1 MTSHFIKC
9 QRMLRLQRLT
19 APIMPRRQIV
29 TSVSLQ
35 MPRKGRPQLA
45 EEAEDEATERW
56 EEYSRSLRQGLGG
69 DMATFTGFGSIRLD
83 SQNLPRGSPSSLDK
97 HRFPSGQAFSEQG
110 AVGQHE
116 NVQSDYFGIPVG
128 VDSGQFD
135 KFTPFSIGEQKNPM
149 KMSDG
154 RKYAFEPPN
163 NMSQFSEEKQENQT
177 IPVNFGSEASERVK
191 SNTSQSDLNY
201 FDEIMF
207 QESYDKFKMS
217 DGRKDTFNPPTKT
230 SSYSEVQEDN
240 RTIPVNLGKGTSE
253 SFKSNTQSDF
263 NYFDEVVFQESY
275 DKFNVDLAETPQA
288 VKVEPEVLLLKEQ
301 TLGSDLN
308 YIDQIYFGQ
317 SNAPELEVVS
327 AIATPQIKSQVEKE
341 NKKKKILSKHE
352 SDLASDVE
360 EKPSKVEK
368 QKVKTSKKKE
378 KARLATEGT
387 ALEYVRKLRKMT
399 DSTSS
404 STHPKDML
412 GKHLQDRM
420 LSAAANLQR
429 ADTVKKVNS
438 RDVEED
444 GAETVD
450 NYVDVKKY
458 KPPDL
463 LKYTRL
469 EVKDVLL
476 SKIIYDDHDIVAVW
490 KPYGLPMFQSKKTVL
505 KKMKNMTHS
514 MECFLPDIAAKV
526 KCETLHEVHRLDAT
540 TTGVLLY
547 AKTKEMELKLRK
559 LFAER
564 KIRKNYLAVCN
575 GTAQAASGVI
585 DIPIGDAKFG
595 DRVRKTLRPDY
606 NSNKIVTNKKTSD
619 LVHEDAVTEYT
630 VLSSVDNASFVS
642 TTMHSGRKHQI
653 RLHLGLGLG
662 IPILGDHKFSYPT
675 EIGKPQK
682 IHGDI
687 LQKLK
692 LKKSKSRHLPIYLHA
707 RRVTVPSILP
717 NGNDLVVVATLP
729 HFFSKTLQKLKLK
742 TKHY

>member
-1 MTSHFIKC
+1 M
-9 QRMLRLQRLT
+9 
-19 APIMPRRQIV
+19 
-29 TSVSLQ
+29 
-35 MPRKGRPQLA
+35 
-45 EEAEDEATERW
+45 EEAEDEPTEMW
-56 EEYSRSLRQGLGG
+56 GDYSRVQRHVMGG
-69 DMATFTGFGSIRLD
+69 DLATFTAFGSIRLD
-83 SQNLPRGSPSSLDK
+83 KENLPRGAPGSLDK
-97 HRFPSGQAFSEQG
+97 HKHPSGQAFSEQG
-110 AVGQHE
+110 AVSQHE
-116 NVQSDYFGIPVG
+116 NVQSDYLGIPLG
-128 VDSGQFD
+128 GDSEQFE
-135 KFTPFSIGEQKNPM
+135 KFTPFNIGERKNST

-154 RKYAFEPPN
+154 RKYAFASPTTSTSPY
-163 NMSQFSEEKQENQT
+163 SEVKEENQT
-177 IPVNFGSEASERVK
+177 IPVNFGVGTSESSK
-191 SNTSQSDLNY
+191 TNPSQSDFNY

-207 QESYDKFKMS
+207 QESYDNFKKS
-217 DGRKDTFNPPTKT
+217 DGMKSLNPSTNNQT
-230 SSYSEVQEDN
+230 LQEN
-240 RTIPVNLGKGTSE
+240 FGKENSV
-253 SFKSNTQSDF
+253 SFKPNTQSDL
-263 NYFDEVVFQESY
+263 NYFDEIVFQESY
-275 DKFNVDLAETPQA
+275 DKFNPNLADTPQA

-317 SNAPELEVVS
+317 SNSPEVEAASLTAE
-327 AIATPQIKSQVEKE
+327 PRLPPQVEKE
-341 NKKKKILSKHE
+341 NIKKEMSSKYE
-352 SDLASDVE
+352 NDLASDVDE
-360 EKPSKVEK
+360 EPPKVEKQK

-404 STHPKDML
+404 SSTHPKEML

-420 LSAAANLQR
+420 ISAASNLQEALR
-429 ADTVKKVNS
+429 VKKVND
-438 RDVEED
+438 RDMEED
-444 GAETVD
+444 GAENII

-476 SKIIYDDHDIVAVW
+476 SKIIYDNHDIVAVW
-490 KPYGLPMFQSKKTVL
+490 KPYGMPMFQGKKPVM
-505 KKMKNMTHS
+505 KKMEKRIYS

-526 KCETLHEVHRLDAT
+526 KCETLYEVHRLDAT

-564 KIRKNYLAVCN
+564 KVKKNYLAVCN
-575 GTAQAASGVI
+575 GTAQADSGII
-585 DIPIGDAKFG
+585 DIPIGDGKFG

-642 TTMHSGRKHQI
+642 TTMHTGRKHQI

-662 IPILGDHKFSYPT
+662 TPILGDHKFSYPT

-692 LKKSKSRHLPIYLHA
+692 LKKTKSRHLPIYLHA
-707 RRVTVPSILP
+707 RRITVPNILP

>member
-1 MTSHFIKC
+1 
-9 QRMLRLQRLT
+9 MLRLQRL
-19 APIMPRRQIV
+19 AVPIMPRRQIV

-56 EEYSRSLRQGLGG
+56 GDYSRNLTPGLGG

-110 AVGQHE
+110 ADGQHE
-116 NVQSDYFGIPVG
+116 NVPSDYFGIPVG
-128 VDSGQFD
+128 GDSGQFD
-135 KFTPFSIGEQKNPM
+135 KFTPFNIGEQKNPM

-154 RKYAFEPPN
+154 RKYAFQPPN
-163 NMSQFSEEKQENQT
+163 NMGQCSEEKEENQT

-191 SNTSQSDLNY
+191 SNASQNDFNY

-217 DGRKDTFNPPTKT
+217 DGRKDTFNPPTNT
-230 SSYSEVQEDN
+230 SSYSEVKDDN
-240 RTIPVNLGKGTSE
+240 RTIPVNLGKRASE

-263 NYFDEVVFQESY
+263 NYFDEIVFQESY
-275 DKFNVDLAETPQA
+275 EKFNPDSAKTPQA
-288 VKVEPEVLLLKEQ
+288 VIVEPEVLLLKEQ

-317 SNAPELEVVS
+317 SNAPEIEKVS
-327 AIATPQIKSQVEKE
+327 AIAETQIKSQVEKE
-341 NKKKKILSKHE
+341 NKKKKISSKHE

-399 DSTSS
+399 DSSSS
-404 STHPKDML
+404 STHPKEML

-420 LSAAANLQR
+420 LAAAANLQR
-429 ADTVKKVNS
+429 ADTVKKVDS

-444 GAETVD
+444 GAETLD

-490 KPYGLPMFQSKKTVL
+490 KPYGLPMFQGKKAVI
-505 KKMKNMTHS
+505 KKRENMTHS

-585 DIPIGDAKFG
+585 DIPIGDGKFG

-642 TTMHSGRKHQI
+642 TSMHSGRKHQI

-707 RRVTVPSILP
+707 RRVTVPNILP